1 MAKTEKPQAP
11 RTLSELAKEPFTIE
25 ELMVLDQLLMNF
37 TNAKIAEKLDFTLK
51 EVNKH
56 CKSICAKTGF
66 STKRELLTKGPVLIG
81 KI

>member
-1 MAKTEKPQAP
+1 MAKTKKKQPP
-11 RTLSELAKEPFTIE
+11 KTLSELATEPFTIE
-25 ELMVLDQLLMNF
+25 ELMVLDYLLMDY
-37 TNAKIAEKLDFTLK
+37 TNARIAEEFGLSLK

-66 STKRELLTKGPVLIG
+66 STKRELLRKGPALIG

>member
-1 MAKTEKPQAP
+1 MAKTQAP

-25 ELMVLDQLLMNF
+25 ELIVLDHLLLNL
-37 TNAKIAEKLDFTLK
+37 TNAKIAEKIDFPLK

-66 STKRELLTKGPVLIG
+66 RTKRELLRKGPVLIG

>member
-1 MAKTEKPQAP
+1 MAKKEKKQPP
-11 RTLSELAKEPFTIE
+11 KTLSELAKEPFTIE
-25 ELMVLDQLLMNF
+25 ELMVLDYLLMDY
-37 TNAKIAEKLDFTLK
+37 TNARIAEEFGLSLQ

-66 STKRELLTKGPVLIG
+66 STKRELLRKGPALIG

>member
-1 MAKTEKPQAP
+1 MAKTEKPQP
-11 RTLSELAKEPFTIE
+11 PGTLSELAKEPFTVE
-25 ELMVLDQLLMNF
+25 ELIVLDQLLLNL
-37 TNAKIAEKLDFTLK
+37 TNAKIAQILDFPLQ

-66 STKRELLTKGPVLIG
+66 STKRELLRKGPVLIG